1 MSEQAKYPPY
11 DDRSFP
17 DPRGLRDEVGTWEG
31 MKALSLMNIDISL
44 RRVADSI
51 DIRKELDAKTEECKK
66 LNEELSRLRVNC
78 DMYADARDKAIA
90 EKEAIE
96 RRITK
101 ELSGGVVQVQSD
113 LAAANQCIEEV
124 WNFADRHVWIN
135 GRDTGSV
142 VKTSTQ
148 AHNEE
153 MGSIIKI
160 INAYREKND
169 KEEAWRRSR

>member
-1 MSEQAKYPPY
+1 MSEQEEYPPY

-17 DPRGLRDEVGTWEG
+17 DPRHLREEIGSWEG

-51 DIRKELDAKTEECKK
+51 DIRKELYAKTEECKK
-66 LNEELSRLRVNC
+66 LNEELARLRVNC

-90 EKEAIE
+90 EKEALE
-96 RRITK
+96 RRITN

-113 LAAANQCIEEV
+113 LAAANQCIEELHAKMTT
-124 WNFADRHVWIN
+124 FDIPDRQRLIELE
-135 GRDTGSV
+135 T
-142 VKTSTQ
+142 
-148 AHNEE
+148 
-153 MGSIIKI
+153 IIRK
-160 INAYREKND
+160 YREEKD